1 MADMPD
7 WSVVFPELEWI
18 SDASLRRK
26 VADVWDEATQRGGW
40 DDDEIEQIPFTLLV
54 SAGGVTLTQHTRL
67 VTNLC
72 RSIAEQMK
80 GMGGFDIDDERL
92 IAGALL
98 HDVGKMLEYRKD
110 GGEVQVSRS
119 GKFLRHPLSGMGLA
133 MKGDL
138 PEEVCHIIAVHSR
151 EGEGSYRSPEA
162 VILHHAD
169 FIAFETTKAVQDAPP
184 RGK

>member
-1 MADMPD
+1 MVDMPD
-7 WSVVFPELEWI
+7 WNAVFPELGWI
-18 SDASLRRK
+18 SDDSLRHK
-26 VADVWDEATQRGGW
+26 VADVWDEATRRGGW
-40 DDDEIEQIPFTLLV
+40 NDDEIEQIPFTLLV

-80 GMGGFDIDDERL
+80 GMGGFDIDDDRL

-98 HDVGKMLEYRKD
+98 HDVGKMLEYRKEGAD
-110 GGEVQVSRS
+110 VQVSRS
-119 GKFLRHPLSGMGLA
+119 GKLLRHPLSGMGLA

-169 FIAFETTKAVQDAPP
+169 FIAFETIKAVQNAPP
-184 RGK
+184 KG